1 MNGQLTQGVESIVV
15 DGSSDRIA
23 TTDLCNDYVELG
35 FKIVD
40 DDPRGMSN
48 DQNLWLR
55 HEVARCEWTRGW
67 RCRPM
72 SAV

>member
-48 DQNLWLR
+48 DQNLWIVLGV
-55 HEVARCEWTRGW
+55 VA
-67 RCRPM
+67 
-72 SAV
+72 